1 MKNMTENKE
10 NNFHDSM
17 VRSNIAPIF
26 HILQSEQQILMRT
39 DQKAFTLLSI
49 LGVFMVFFIIH
60 FLKIQMDWLRF
71 ILVIVYFIAAFMA
84 IVYLVLVIVPR
95 VRTAKVKEDNPE
107 INATF
112 FGGISQFSTADEY
125 ANYLLEIA
133 VDETKTY
140 NMFASQVFA
149 LGKINNYKN
158 KNLKQAILFFALA
171 IMSELFIIMSMAWG
185 RALPFLFPG

>member
-1 MKNMTENKE
+1 M
-10 NNFHDSM
+10 NNNSFKALFQVLS
-17 VRSNIAPIF
+17 
-26 HILQSEQQILMRT
+26 SEQQILMRT

-60 FLKIQMDWLRF
+60 FLKIQINWFTF
-71 ILVIVYFIAAFMA
+71 ILVFVYFIAAFMA

-95 VRTAKVKEDNPE
+95 IREDKVKEDNPD

-112 FGGISQFSTADEY
+112 FGGISQFSTAEDY
-125 ANYLLEIA
+125 ANYLAEISA
-133 VDETKTY
+133 NETKTY
-140 NMFASQVFA
+140 NMFATQVFA

-158 KNLKQAILFFALA
+158 KNLKQAILFFAVA
-171 IMSELFIIMSMAWG
+171 IMSELLIIMSMAWG